1 MILDGFERSFTSKL
15 KARADINAANP
26 RGETPLLFASH
37 RGGLIFAEAS
47 NFNVQNFVSQA
58 ETFGNV
64 YFCKRHFSSYE
75 QIRHCQT
82 KKASQIGP
90 VSVGHRNQTKKSQ
103 SQAVT
108 ARSDIKIQTI

>member
-1 MILDGFERSFTSKL
+1 MTSDCECSFTSKL

-47 NFNVQNFVSQA
+47 NFNVQNVVSHA

-64 YFCKRHFSSYE
+64 FCKRRFSSYE

-90 VSVGHRNQTKKSQ
+90 VGVGHRNQTKKS
-103 SQAVT
+103 
-108 ARSDIKIQTI
+108 